1 MDKKKRIKN
10 LVDFSYLGNVL
21 HSSKHSKAI
30 DYNELTYSIYL
41 APGNLSGHEVCAGRN
56 EECTKFCLNESGK
69 NRMDTGNITRARIA
83 RTKLF
88 FDDRELFMA
97 LCIGEIYKYKGVA
110 AASGLRFSV
119 RLNNTSDLSP
129 EIWRV
134 KYEGGFRNIL
144 EIFPDVQFYDYTK
157 VFPRLKLVDKYPNYD
172 LTFSYSGTNWDRCE
186 EALAMGV
193 RVAVPFEEVPVEFR
207 GYKVINGDNYDM
219 RYWDEPGVI
228 VGLKYKKVRNKL
240 SGTEKFVV
248 FKNQL

>member
-1 MDKKKRIKN
+1 MKKGFGK
-10 LVDFSYLGNVL
+10 LVEFSYLGNVL
-21 HSSKHSKAI
+21 HSFKHSKAI
-30 DYNELTYSIYL
+30 DYGELTYSIYL
-41 APGNLSGHEVCAGRN
+41 APGNMSGHEVCAGRN
-56 EECTKFCLNESGK
+56 EECTKFCLSESGQ
-69 NRMDTGNITRARIA
+69 NRIDSGRITKSRIA
-83 RTKLF
+83 KARLF

-97 LCIGEIYKYKGVA
+97 LCIGEIYKYRA
-110 AASGLRFSV
+110 AAAAMGLRFSV

-129 EIWRV
+129 EIWRT
-134 KYEGGFRNIL
+134 KHGDGFRNIL

-172 LTFSYSGTNWDRCE
+172 LTFSYSGTNWDKCE

-193 RVAVPFEEVPVEFR
+193 RVAVPFEEVPLEWK

-219 RYWDEPGVI
+219 RYWDESGVI